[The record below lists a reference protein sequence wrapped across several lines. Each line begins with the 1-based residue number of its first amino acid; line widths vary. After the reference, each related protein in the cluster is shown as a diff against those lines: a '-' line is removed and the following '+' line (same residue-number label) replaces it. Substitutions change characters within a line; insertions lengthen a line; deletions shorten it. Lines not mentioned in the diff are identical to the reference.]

1 MSIVKNDTKIAGTVA
16 WIVILAIL
24 MIVIINPLIILFC
37 WNYLMP
43 VLFGLPVITF
53 WQAFIMSM
61 LSAVLFKPSTINA
74 QTN

>member
-16 WIVILAIL
+16 SIVILAIL
-24 MIVIINPLIILFC
+24 MVVIINPLVILVC

-74 QTN
+74 QSN